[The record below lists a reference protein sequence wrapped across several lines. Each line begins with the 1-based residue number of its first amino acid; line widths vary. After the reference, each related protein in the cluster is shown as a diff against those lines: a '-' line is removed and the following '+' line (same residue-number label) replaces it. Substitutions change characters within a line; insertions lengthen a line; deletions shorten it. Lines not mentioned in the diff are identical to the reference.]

1 MEYLNKQKDMFLDLK
16 NSSKTCNVCNY
27 INQDLTLKHREWTC
41 ESCGEI
47 HDRDVNAAKNILM
60 QGIIILSGSGI
71 ESYVK
76 QIRDE
81 ALPLGESMTPEA
93 QPIAFGVGG

>member
-16 NSSKTCNVCNY
+16 NSSKTYSNCGW
-27 INQDLTLKHREWTC
+27 IKQDLTLSIREWTC
-41 ESCGEI
+41 ESCGEH
-47 HDRDVNAAKNILM
+47 HDRDVNAAKNILK
-60 QGIIILSGSGI
+60 QGLNILSGSGI

-76 QIRDE
+76 QKRDE

-93 QPIAFGVGG
+93 QPIGFAVGG